1 MSRGTNSVLK
11 FAVNAM
17 LNLYINNFN
26 IVFRLEIVLVI
37 HSGQHSVRVVCSE
50 LTHLENYTQPHAPGK
65 VNPRP
70 SLLANLPLIP
80 SLTLDTLS

>member
-50 LTHLENYTQPHAPGK
+50 LTHLENYTQLHAPGK

>member
-1 MSRGTNSVLK
+1 MSLGANSVLK
-11 FAVNAM
+11 FAANAM
-17 LNLYINNFN
+17 LNLYINDFNF
-26 IVFRLEIVLVI
+26 VFRLEIVLVI

-70 SLLANLPLIP
+70 SLLANFPLIP
-80 SLTLDTLS
+80 SLSLDTLS